1 MDFRQTGKA
10 GRFFFC
16 ERPVLALRGPT
27 ILFLCAAFA
36 APAAAAD
43 KPPLAPDPP
52 APLATPSHI
61 SATIEFALPA
71 LATALE
77 HDMPSR
83 LATFNERIVCLHKRV
98 FGLDV
103 KAHCD
108 VAGYV
113 ERSGHVTLY
122 GKGDR
127 ILGSMPVYGK
137 ATGRGGDKITSHLHG
152 ATQARMTIEGQ
163 ARPTLQRD
171 WSLKLNFSDNFHW
184 SQPPYL
190 HVLGHEISLARFVEP
205 KIRAELAHVKERA
218 NAAAQKLDLHKKA
231 ATAWRQAFVPI
242 KLADNPQV
250 WLQMKPRSAAF
261 AGIRGDSKT
270 LSGTLELSGS
280 AETFVGHAPPA
291 VTPAPLAPLAATV
304 AAPGKFDIVLP
315 VHIGY
320 DFLRQKIMQLVTTLP
335 KGAVTIRDVTVYP
348 SAGKLVVS
356 ARIAK
361 ASDTDPKA
369 GKWVYLSATPQIDAD
384 KQTLRIPDLAI
395 VGKDI
400 PTNAADND
408 LVAQLRQR
416 TVISYRDASRKL
428 LDAANQRL
436 TRPLGNGFRIEGH
449 LTSARPE
456 KIRLLSDGL
465 SIVMHAD
472 GTLKIL
478 YGL

>member
-1 MDFRQTGKA
+1 MDFRHTGSLTDTIRRPIEA
-10 GRFFFC
+10 LAFF
-16 ERPVLALRGPT
+16 AL
-27 ILFLCAAFA
+27 FA
-36 APAAAAD
+36 APAFAAD

-52 APLATPSHI
+52 APLATPSRI

-71 LATALE
+71 LAAALE
-77 HDMPSR
+77 HDIPRR

-98 FGLDV
+98 FGIDV
-103 KAHCD
+103 QAHCD

-122 GKGDR
+122 GKGDH

-137 ATGRGGDKITSHLHG
+137 ATGRGGDKITSHIHG
-152 ATQARMTIEGQ
+152 ATQARMTIEGE

-171 WSLKLNFSDNFHW
+171 WSLKLNFNDNFHW

-205 KIRAELAHVKERA
+205 KIRTELAQVKKRA

-242 KLADNPQV
+242 KLNDNPQV

-261 AGIRGDSKT
+261 AGIHADSKT
-270 LSGTLELSGS
+270 LSGTLEISGS

-291 VTPAPLAPLAATV
+291 VTPSPLAPLAANV
-304 AAPGKFDIVLP
+304 AAPGKFDVVLP

-320 DFLRQKIMQLVTTLP
+320 DFLRQKIMELAAGLP
-335 KGAVTIRDVTVYP
+335 KGAMTIRDVTVYP
-348 SAGKLVVS
+348 SDGKLVVG

-369 GKWVYLSATPQIDAD
+369 REWVYLSATPQIDAD
-384 KQTLRIPDLAI
+384 HQTLRFPDLAI
-395 VGKDI
+395 AGKDVSK
-400 PTNAADND
+400 NAAGDD

-416 TVISYRDASRKL
+416 IVISYRDASRKL

-449 LTSARPE
+449 LASARPE
-456 KIRLLSDGL
+456 KIRLLSDGV
-465 SIVMHAD
+465 SIAMHAS

>member
-1 MDFRQTGKA
+1 MAFRQTGYRLPDPIWRPIA
-10 GRFFFC
+10 ALFFC
-16 ERPVLALRGPT
+16 AT
-27 ILFLCAAFA
+27 FA
-36 APAAAAD
+36 APAVAAD

-52 APLATPSHI
+52 APLATPSRI
-61 SATIEFALPA
+61 SATVEFALPA
-71 LATALE
+71 LAAALE
-77 HDMPSR
+77 HDIPRR

-98 FGLDV
+98 FGIDV

-137 ATGRGGDKITSHLHG
+137 ATGRGGDKITSHIHG
-152 ATQARMTIEGQ
+152 ATQARMMIEGQ
-163 ARPTLQRD
+163 ARPALQRD

-190 HVLGHEISLARFVEP
+190 HVLGHEISLARFAEP

-261 AGIRGDSKT
+261 AGIRADSKT
-270 LSGTLELSGS
+270 LTGTLEISGS

-291 VTPAPLAPLAATV
+291 VTPAPLAPLAANV

-320 DFLRQKIMQLVTTLP
+320 DFLRRKIMELVATLP
-335 KGAVTIRDVTVYP
+335 KGAMTIRDVTVYP
-348 SAGKLVVS
+348 SAGKLVVG

-361 ASDTDPKA
+361 SSEADPKA
-369 GKWVYLSATPQIDAD
+369 GEWLYLSATPQIDAD

-395 VGKDI
+395 VGSDSPKN
-400 PTNAADND
+400 TADDD

-416 TVISYRDASRKL
+416 IVISYGEESSKL
-428 LDAANQRL
+428 IDAANQRL

-449 LTSARPE
+449 LASARPE
-456 KIRLLSDGL
+456 KIRLLSDGV
-465 SIVMHAD
+465 SIALHAS